1 MKSDNKIGNLLRNA
15 DVLAACGA
23 LVLLVGVTFF
33 GVIMRYCLGD
43 PFVWQEE
50 VQLALIIWV
59 VFLGGRY
66 AFVCGNHAAI
76 DVIVKMFPEKLQKI
90 LSVLIAAAAVIILC
104 YVGYQGV
111 RYIMQMVRYD
121 RVTNILKIP
130 YSLIYA
136 PLPIGCLTMA
146 VQVCLNTYRDLTGK
160 GEEV

>member
-1 MKSDNKIGNLLRNA
+1 MKSDNKIGNLLCNI
-15 DVLAACGA
+15 DLLAACAA

-76 DVIVKMFPEKLQKI
+76 DVIVEMVPERLQKI
-90 LSVLIAAAAVIILC
+90 VSVLIAAVSLIILC
-104 YVGYQGV
+104 YVGYQGI
-111 RYIMQMVRYD
+111 RYIMQMMRYN
-121 RVTNILKIP
+121 RVTNILKLP
-130 YSLIYA
+130 YSLVYL
-136 PLPIGCLTMA
+136 PLPIGCVTMA
-146 VQVCLNTYRDLTGK
+146 LQVCLNTYRDLTGK
-160 GEEV
+160 GEEA

>member
-59 VFLGGRY
+59 VFLG
-66 AFVCGNHAAI
+66 
-76 DVIVKMFPEKLQKI
+76 
-90 LSVLIAAAAVIILC
+90 
-104 YVGYQGV
+104 
-111 RYIMQMVRYD
+111 
-121 RVTNILKIP
+121 
-130 YSLIYA
+130 
-136 PLPIGCLTMA
+136 
-146 VQVCLNTYRDLTGK
+146 QVCICVREPCGYRRDC
-160 GEEV
+160 

>member
-1 MKSDNKIGNLLRNA
+1 MHLCA
-15 DVLAACGA
+15 
-23 LVLLVGVTFF
+23 
-33 GVIMRYCLGD
+33 
-43 PFVWQEE
+43 
-50 VQLALIIWV
+50 
-59 VFLGGRY
+59 
-66 AFVCGNHAAI
+66 GNHAAI
-76 DVIVKMFPEKLQKI
+76 DVIVEMFPEKLQKI

-136 PLPIGCLTMA
+136 PLPVGCLTMA

>member
-76 DVIVKMFPEKLQKI
+76 DVIVEMFPEKLQKI
-90 LSVLIAAAAVIILC
+90 LESYALNGWRLHSVFTNEVGRNSGGSFTSFQGDSINAAPYLFLN
-104 YVGYQGV
+104 GV
-111 RYIMQMVRYD
+111 SRCK
-121 RVTNILKIP
+121 N
-130 YSLIYA
+130 
-136 PLPIGCLTMA
+136 
-146 VQVCLNTYRDLTGK
+146 
-160 GEEV
+160 

>member
-76 DVIVKMFPEKLQKI
+76 DVMLRCSRKSFRK
-90 LSVLIAAAAVIILC
+90 
-104 YVGYQGV
+104 Y
-111 RYIMQMVRYD
+111 
-121 RVTNILKIP
+121 
-130 YSLIYA
+130 
-136 PLPIGCLTMA
+136 
-146 VQVCLNTYRDLTGK
+146 
-160 GEEV
+160 

>member
-76 DVIVKMFPEKLQKI
+76 

-160 GEEV
+160 GEEM